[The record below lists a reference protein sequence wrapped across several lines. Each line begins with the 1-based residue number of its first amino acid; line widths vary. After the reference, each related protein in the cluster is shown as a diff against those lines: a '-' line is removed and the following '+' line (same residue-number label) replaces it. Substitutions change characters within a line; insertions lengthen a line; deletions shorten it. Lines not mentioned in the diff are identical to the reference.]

1 LAQEGLW
8 LKIQIQARQLIAY
21 LPVLIRLS

>member
-8 LKIQIQARQLIAY
+8 LKIQIQARQLTAY
-21 LPVLIRLS
+21 LTVLIRLS